1 MRWRALRG
9 LLLASVLFTSS
20 SALGQDAPPSP
31 AKLAEAKKHME
42 AGAALYNDPSGHK
55 CEEALREFNKA
66 YELSGSLNALKAIGV
81 CELELERDGDA
92 IAHFEKFLEK
102 LGDKPHPDKAQVE
115 SDLKALRAAVAWVT
129 LGTDRANVR
138 ITDVRTPARGYP
150 ITNRYAG
157 SVSGLKIGV
166 HPGQH
171 TFTASVDG
179 SPDLAW
185 KIEIANGSSHD
196 HSFDFENAKPV
207 TAEGFRGSDLPPDG
221 AARTERPIPIT
232 VWIFGGLTA
241 ALAIPTVIFMVRASG
256 TRSDYDDQ
264 NGKASQQTLE
274 DLRSDVQTS
283 NLIADIFLGATA
295 ASAAATLVFYFTRP
309 EVQAQTGK
317 AAWKPLVRTS
327 SGTSTGRP
335 RLRTAD
341 DQLPAAGVSFE
352 PRVAPTGGG
361 AVLRGRF

>member
-1 MRWRALRG
+1 MRLRGWWG
-9 LLLASVLFTSS
+9 LLLASVLFTSTA
-20 SALGQDAPPSP
+20 ALGQDQPPTP

-129 LGTDRANVR
+129 LTTDRPNVR

-157 SVSGLKIGV
+157 SISGQKIGV

-171 TFTASVDG
+171 TFTASADG
-179 SPDLAW
+179 APDLVW
-185 KIEIANGSSHD
+185 QVDIANGSSHT
-196 HSFDFENAKPV
+196 HSFDFANAKPA
-207 TAEGFRGSDLPPDG
+207 TGEGSPTTDPQGD
-221 AARTERPIPIT
+221 AVRTERPIPIT
-232 VWIFGGLTA
+232 VWIFGSLTA
-241 ALAIPTVIFMVRASG
+241 ALAIPTVIFMVRASA
-256 TRSDYDDQ
+256 TRSDYDEQ
-264 NGKASQQTLE
+264 NGNASQGTLE

-309 EVQAQTGK
+309 EVQVQTGK
-317 AAWKPLVRTS
+317 ATS
-327 SGTSTGRP
+327 NRR
-335 RLRTAD
+335 RLRGAD
-341 DQLPAAGVSFE
+341 DRLPQPGVSFR
-352 PRVAPTGGG
+352 PLAAPNGGG
-361 AVLRGRF
+361 AVLTGRF